1 MRYCTLYTPCERKKR
16 GRGFF
21 LPLFSGVPALRFN
34 HVFVF
39 SFLSVFSSTR
49 PSTHTPLSPPL
60 SQKSNPK
67 RKGISGDLV
76 GWVFLF
82 FFDPIQRIRNNDG
95 SFPIGKFFFFL
106 QPRPL
111 LSSIMKVKAWWICA
125 RGCAWKGDENLT
137 AETGLTRARNTWICC
152 CVGIHTKK
160 KGKPDN

>member
-1 MRYCTLYTPCERKKR
+1 MFILEKLNLIFGIYMRYCTLYTPCERKKR

-95 SFPIGKFFFFL
+95 SFPIGKFFFFSSAA
-106 QPRPL
+106 PPPL
-111 LSSIMKVKAWWICA
+111 LDHES
-125 RGCAWKGDENLT
+125 KGLVNLCS
-137 AETGLTRARNTWICC
+137 GLRMERR
-152 CVGIHTKK
+152 
-160 KGKPDN
+160 